1 MTVAHFC
8 PLCGDELTLF
18 ATVPDGP
25 KRAGRTLDFLDCPTC
40 RLVVRDPAA
49 WPSPEAEA
57 DYYRLHENRADD
69 AGYRR
74 FLDPAF
80 AHLVPL
86 LAADVRALDFGC
98 GPDSALI
105 AMAAERG
112 VEMAGWDPQFRPDA
126 RVLEEEAFDVITCTE
141 TVEHL
146 HRPGAVFDQIERLLR
161 PGGRLIVQTG
171 FVPKRAAFD
180 AWHYRRDPTHV
191 ILFRAETF
199 HWLAAAR
206 GWQVV
211 AIEPPVAVLE
221 MPAAT

>member
-1 MTVAHFC
+1 MGHSC
-8 PLCGDELTLF
+8 PLCGDRLGPF
-18 ATVPDGP
+18 ATVADGP
-25 KRAGRTLDFLDCPTC
+25 KRDGRMLDFLDCPSC

-57 DYYRLHENRADD
+57 SYYRLHENRPDD
-69 AGYRR
+69 PGYRR
-74 FLDPAF
+74 FLAPAF
-80 AHLVPL
+80 AHLAEVLVPG
-86 LAADVRALDFGC
+86 VRALDFGC

-105 AMAAERG
+105 AMAREQG
-112 VEMAGWDPQFRPDA
+112 VEMAGWDPQFRPDKG
-126 RVLEEEAFDVITCTE
+126 VLERGPFDVITCTE

-146 HRPGAVFDQIERLLR
+146 HRPAAVFERLERLLR

-171 FVPKRAAFD
+171 FVPERTAFD

-199 HWLAAAR
+199 RWLADAR
-206 GWQVV
+206 GWQMV
-211 AIEPPVAVLE
+211 AVEAPVAVFE